1 MKIVDATA
9 HSHRATMGRVHRPST
24 PNRKLVTTDIL
35 FEQRDGVATVT
46 FNRPDRRNAITYDGW
61 QQLRGIAEEIT
72 ADDGVRVVVLTGSG
86 ELAFS
91 AGADIA
97 DFDRYRHDAESAK
110 VYAEAFDGALDAV
123 ESIPKPTISFIRGY
137 CIGGGCELSMATD
150 IRIAAT
156 GSRFAIPVA
165 KLNILI
171 GYKEMRRLVRLIG
184 PGRANYILMSG
195 RQIDAQEALRFGL
208 VDHVLPDDEI
218 TEYVYGLAREMTPLA
233 PLSQRRHKEIMQ
245 IALDN
250 PGLEDL
256 TPEQR
261 DLPFANF
268 DSADFIEGR
277 RAFIERRSPRFQG
290 R

>member
-1 MKIVDATA
+1 M
-9 HSHRATMGRVHRPST
+9 
-24 PNRKLVTTDIL
+24 TTDIL
-35 FEQRDGVATVT
+35 CERRDGVSTVT
-46 FNRPDRRNAITYDGW
+46 FNRPERRNAITYEGW
-61 QQLRGIAEEIT
+61 QLLSRIAQEVVS
-72 ADDGVRVVVLTGSG
+72 DDGIRVVVFTGSG

-97 DFDRYRHDAESAK
+97 DFDRFRHDAASAK
-110 VYAEAFDGALDAV
+110 EYAAAFDGALDTI
-123 ESIPKPTISFIRGY
+123 ESIPKPTISLIRGF

-150 IRIAAT
+150 MRIAAS

-171 GYKEMRRLVRLIG
+171 GYKEMRRLVRLVG
-184 PGRANYILMSG
+184 PGHANYILMSG
-195 RQIDAQEALRFGL
+195 RQIDAEEALRIGL
-208 VDHVLPDDEI
+208 VDRVVPDDEI
-218 TEYVYGLAREMTPLA
+218 AEYVYGLAREMAPLA

-245 IALDN
+245 IVLDN

-256 TPEQR
+256 SPEQE

-277 RAFIERRSPRFQG
+277 RAFLERRPPRFQG

>member
-1 MKIVDATA
+1 MK
-9 HSHRATMGRVHRPST
+9 S
-24 PNRKLVTTDIL
+24 DIL

-46 FNRPDRRNAITYDGW
+46 FNRPERRNAITYEGW
-61 QQLRGIAEEIT
+61 RLLSRIAEEI
-72 ADDGVRVVVLTGSG
+72 ASDDGVRVVVFTGAG

-97 DFDRYRHDAESAK
+97 DFDQYRHDAASAK
-110 VYAEAFDGALDAV
+110 EYAAAFDGALDTV
-123 ESIPKPTISFIRGY
+123 ESIPKPTISLIRGY

-150 IRIAAT
+150 LRIAAT

-171 GYKEMRRLVRLIG
+171 GYKEMRRLVRLVG
-184 PGRANYILMSG
+184 PGHANYILMSG
-195 RQIDAQEALRFGL
+195 RQIDAEEAVRIGL
-208 VDHVLPDDEI
+208 VDRVVPEDEI
-218 TEYVYGLAREMTPLA
+218 NEYVYGLASEMVPLA

-245 IALDN
+245 IVMDN
-250 PGLEDL
+250 PGLKDL
-256 TPEQR
+256 TPDQQ

-268 DSADFIEGR
+268 DSADFVEGR
-277 RAFIERRSPRFQG
+277 RAFLERRPPRFEG

>member
-1 MKIVDATA
+1 M
-9 HSHRATMGRVHRPST
+9 
-24 PNRKLVTTDIL
+24 TTDIL
-35 FEQRDGVATVT
+35 FDQHDGVATVT

-72 ADDGVRVVVLTGSG
+72 ADDGVRVVVFTGAG

-97 DFDRYRHDAESAK
+97 DFDRYRHDAETAK

-195 RQIDAQEALRFGL
+195 RQVDAQEALRFGL

-218 TEYVYGLAREMTPLA
+218 TDYVYGLAQEMAPLA

-250 PGLEDL
+250 PGLDDL

-277 RAFIERRSPRFQG
+277 RAFLERRPPRFEG

>member
-1 MKIVDATA
+1 MT
-9 HSHRATMGRVHRPST
+9 S
-24 PNRKLVTTDIL
+24 DIL
-35 FEQRDGVATVT
+35 LEQRDGVATVT
-46 FNRPDRRNAITYDGW
+46 FNRPERRNAITYEGW
-61 QQLRGIAEEIT
+61 QLLSRIAEET
-72 ADDGVRVVVLTGSG
+72 ASDDGVRVVVFTGEG

-97 DFDRYRHDAESAK
+97 DFDRYRHDASSAK
-110 VYAEAFDGALDAV
+110 EYAAAFDGALDTV
-123 ESIPKPTISFIRGY
+123 ESIPKPTISLIRGF

-150 IRIAAT
+150 MRIAAA

-171 GYKEMRRLVRLIG
+171 GYKEMRRLVRLVG
-184 PGRANYILMSG
+184 PGHANYILMSG
-195 RQIDAQEALRFGL
+195 RQLDAEEAVRIGL
-208 VDHVLPDDEI
+208 VDRLVPDDEI
-218 TEYVYGLAREMTPLA
+218 DEYVYGLAKEMVPLA

-245 IALDN
+245 IVMDN

-256 TPEQR
+256 TPEQE

-268 DSADFIEGR
+268 DSADFVEGR
-277 RAFIERRSPRFQG
+277 RAFLERRSPRFEG